1 MMYPWYRD
9 TQIGV
14 GQYSSPVT
22 AAIKTETGYADCML
36 SLDYAVSSGALSKVS
51 KFPRNFRW
59 IPVNPPIRLWNLAIC
74 CISFV
79 ILRSQ
84 WEKKCCGFC
93 TTLRMHWYESLHFD
107 FR

>member
-51 KFPRNFRW
+51 KFPRNFHR
-59 IPVNPPIRLWNLAIC
+59 IPVNPPAVRPLESVAIC
-74 CISFV
+74 FHFV
-79 ILRSQ
+79 YHSYLCLCVVSDK
-84 WEKKCCGFC
+84 ECGFC
-93 TTLRMHWYESLHFD
+93 ATLECIV
-107 FR
+107 